1 MATIL
6 YVEDNDDNM
15 FIVHR
20 RLTLAGF
27 DVAVARNGEEGIAMA
42 VDVRPDLIVMDLDLP
57 IIDGWE
63 ATRRLKARPETKAIP
78 IIALTAHAMTGD
90 REKALAAG
98 CDDYDSKPVDFAR
111 LRAKIEALRDSG
123 RGTGADA
130 SPAP

>member
-42 VDVRPDLIVMDLDLP
+42 VDTRPDLIVMDLDLP

-63 ATRRLKARPETKAIP
+63 ATRRLKARAETKAIP
-78 IIALTAHAMTGD
+78 IIALTAHAD
-90 REKALAAG
+90 AKHRAEALAAG
-98 CDDYDSKPVDFAR
+98 CDAFEEKPVDFRA
-111 LRAKIEALRDSG
+111 LIAKIRAVLDR
-123 RGTGADA
+123 
-130 SPAP
+130 PAGNRP